1 MKKFNYSPLEIYN
14 TIKNGNCLT
23 IRDLAN
29 YYEVSYSQMYYIIK
43 KYELMD
49 YVFKKKYMSY
59 EDNGI

>member
-14 TIKNGNCLT
+14 TIQNGKCLT